1 VSLIRLLIDEDSMD
15 HRFVRALR
23 ARGVDVTTV
32 GEIQTTSFSDDA
44 QLLLATQHQQA
55 LYTFNVGDFCQLHRI
70 YMAEGRTHAGI
81 IISLQDYSIGE
92 QMRRVLKLMA
102 TKSAAEMVGQ
112 LVFLSAYAGE
122 N

>member
-44 QLLLATQHQQA
+44 QLLLAAQHQRA
-55 LYTFNVGDFCQLHRI
+55 LYTFNVGDFCQLHNI
-70 YMAEGRTHAGI
+70 YIAEGHTHAGI

-92 QMRRVLKLMA
+92 QMRRVLKLIA